1 MDQILDENEQQMQD
15 LDENTKLVDLYKVI
29 FEINDQERTIDLL
42 LTTKKK
48 KKKDIRSL
56 IAIMMKRNS
65 NAIKKVKLRF
75 RKHVQGY
82 TSGLDGT
89 KAYFELKELQKQERK
104 RKGQEKRLFSRYHI
118 KKHPF
123 KPQSRTVK
131 WTRNLFVGVDELG
144 QNIFNNHHQTLRYWF
159 DIQFGYVLRNVETD
173 ERIQFYP
180 SGNTS
185 FFNLNEHP
193 LVNTSVDRILEQLAG
208 NDILERLKR
217 PDSRWSIE
225 RIYEYVLLTTPL
237 EEIPIGS
244 SIKLPDF
251 IINSKSIVSFER
263 VPNNMCFWY
272 CLARHKHSELRLD
285 RLSTKAKD
293 LYRDYYKVKADK
305 NYSGV
310 DIQELDEIED
320 HFSVNINVYRFNG
333 KKAVMERHSKKN
345 HDNTVSLNIYKDL
358 DQNLHH
364 FSYIINLDQ
373 LTKVFQC
380 PECHSFFSEFKK
392 IKRHLVI
399 CAKPKIFF
407 EEGKYQPKLNVSI

>member
-1 MDQILDENEQQMQD
+1 MDQILDENEQD
-15 LDENTKLVDLYKVI
+15 LDENTKLVGLYKVI

-131 WTRNLFVGVDELG
+131 WTRHLFVGVDELR
-144 QNIFNNHHQTLRYWF
+144 QNILNNHHHQTLRYWF

-208 NDILERLKR
+208 NDILERLNQ
-217 PDSRWSIE
+217 IHGG
-225 RIYEYVLLTTPL
+225 VLK
-237 EEIPIGS
+237 ES
-244 SIKLPDF
+244 M
-251 IINSKSIVSFER
+251 
-263 VPNNMCFWY
+263 NMC
-272 CLARHKHSELRLD
+272 C
-285 RLSTKAKD
+285 
-293 LYRDYYKVKADK
+293 
-305 NYSGV
+305 
-310 DIQELDEIED
+310 
-320 HFSVNINVYRFNG
+320 
-333 KKAVMERHSKKN
+333 
-345 HDNTVSLNIYKDL
+345 
-358 DQNLHH
+358 
-364 FSYIINLDQ
+364 
-373 LTKVFQC
+373 
-380 PECHSFFSEFKK
+380 
-392 IKRHLVI
+392 
-399 CAKPKIFF
+399 
-407 EEGKYQPKLNVSI
+407 